1 MSGFF
6 PRRSTLLATAV
17 VAAGFGA
24 LGFASIGLGAVIV
37 GETRRIDLGPKA
49 APGIDA
55 MKAQYKRPATIPFPK
70 ENPYTP
76 EKAALGKKLYFDTRL
91 SVSMAQSCASCHSP
105 GFGWG
110 DGLAVGVGHGM
121 AKLGRH
127 SPTIVNAAWGA
138 IFMWDGRLAT
148 LEEQALGPIQA
159 AGEMNMPLAQLMERL
174 TSIGEYKPLFA
185 AAFPGEGMTSATLAK
200 AIATYERTV
209 VSERAPFDVWIE
221 GNEKAI
227 SEEAKRGF
235 AVFNGKA
242 LCSSCHEGWNFTNDG
257 FQDIGLPSKDVGRGE
272 FMPGVVKMQHA
283 AVAGLSWGSA
293 QRSGTARSRSTALNS
308 STPRSTRNPGMDSS
322 LSSVPPVWPRPR
334 PDIFGMIT
342 PQAAAS
348 GARTIDTLSPTPP
361 VLCLPT
367 FTPGISERST
377 RLPEF
382 TIESV
387 SHDVSSMVMP
397 RSTMAISSADAW

>member
-6 PRRSTLLATAV
+6 PRSTLLATAV
-17 VAAGFGA
+17 AAAGFGA
-24 LGFASIGLGAVIV
+24 IGFASIGLGAVIV
-37 GETRRIDLGPKA
+37 GETRRIDLGAKA

-91 SVSMAQSCASCHSP
+91 SVTSAQSCASCHSP

-138 IFMWDGRLAT
+138 IFMWDGRLGD

-159 AGEMNMPLAQLMERL
+159 AGEMNMPLEQLMERL
-174 TSIGEYKPLFA
+174 TSIGEYKPLFL
-185 AAFPGEGMTSATLAK
+185 AAFPDEGMSTKTLAK

-209 VSERAPFDVWIE
+209 VSERAPFDSWIE

-242 LCSSCHEGWNFTNDG
+242 RTSPMTDFRTSGCRARTSAAENSCRAWSRCSTLSRRLACAKSRAEAPSCMT
-257 FQDIGLPSKDVGRGE
+257 GR
-272 FMPGVVKMQHA
+272 
-283 AVAGLSWGSA
+283 S
-293 QRSGTARSRSTALNS
+293 
-308 STPRSTRNPGMDSS
+308 PRSKRWSN
-322 LSSVPPVWPRPR
+322 
-334 PDIFGMIT
+334 IT
-342 PQAAAS
+342 IAAAS
-348 GARTIDTLSPTPP
+348 TGRAVPT
-361 VLCLPT
+361 
-367 FTPGISERST
+367 
-377 RLPEF
+377 
-382 TIESV
+382 
-387 SHDVSSMVMP
+387 
-397 RSTMAISSADAW
+397 